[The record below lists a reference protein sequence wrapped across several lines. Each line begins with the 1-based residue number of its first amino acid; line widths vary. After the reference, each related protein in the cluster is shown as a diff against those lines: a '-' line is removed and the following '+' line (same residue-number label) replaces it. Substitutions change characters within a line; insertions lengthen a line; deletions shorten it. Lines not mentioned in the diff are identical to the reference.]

1 MNSDSVSARSDIQLS
16 PVPVILTGT
25 MKLIDERTLDG
36 SRRFT
41 HLPQVADWISVR
53 DHVSLLPGA
62 EMVNFIG
69 GEMAQD
75 WLDFA
80 FHGRRFLIRG
90 HDDHLHLFVDD
101 PQCSDLILYQVGRHF
116 EQLPEKAREQ

>member
-1 MNSDSVSARSDIQLS
+1 MLS
-16 PVPVILTGT
+16 PVPVILTGA

-41 HLPQVADWISVR
+41 HLPRVADWISVR
-53 DHVSLLPGA
+53 DHVLLLPGA

-80 FHGRRFLIRG
+80 FRGRRFLIRG
-90 HDDHLHLFVDD
+90 HDDHFHLFVDD

-116 EQLPEKAREQ
+116 EQLLKTVREQ